1 MPAYDSEIW
10 LVVGFVVVAL
20 LGALVLAWGIYWIY
34 RAKLLQREERRL
46 MIERGMTPPPPQ
58 PIGWA
63 AVRARELELQYQD
76 RRLRTEKGLE
86 VLEDPPPPPEAT
98 LRKGL
103 ILIGFGLGLAGAY
116 IIFNTSGIN
125 HSDEAR
131 NWFLFFGVISP
142 VIGLIGAAL
151 VLFYVLTNRRGERT

>member
-1 MPAYDSEIW
+1 MTEDDAGIW
-10 LVVGFVVVAL
+10 LFFGFFALAL
-20 LGALVLAWGIYWIY
+20 LAALVVAWGIYWIY
-34 RAKLLQREERRL
+34 RAKLLQREERRE

-58 PIGWA
+58 PMGWP
-63 AVRARELELQYQD
+63 AVRAREQELKFEE
-76 RRLRTEKGLE
+76 RRLRIEKGLE
-86 VLEDPPPPPEAT
+86 VLEDPPPPPGAT

-116 IIFNTSGIN
+116 IIFNNSGIN

-142 VIGLIGAAL
+142 IIGFIGAAL